1 MVLTAILNSRRVLM
15 NWSLMNREIILSWQN
30 SAALYLRKSNNSNRI
45 ERPTIWDQLN
55 ETSELDNNKIEI
67 TGLSTLE
74 ALSVFHEVLRCNAKL
89 GWGKL
94 SIVIG
99 LLR

>member
-1 MVLTAILNSRRVLM
+1 
-15 NWSLMNREIILSWQN
+15 MNREIILSWQN
-30 SAALYLRKSNNSNRI
+30 SAALYLRKSKNSNRI
-45 ERPTIWDQLN
+45 ERPIIWDQLN
-55 ETSELDNNKIEI
+55 EASELDNNKIEI
-67 TGLSTLE
+67 TGLSILE
-74 ALSVFHEVLRCNAKL
+74 ALPAFHEVLRCNAKL